1 MDYQETYQKLRKCG
15 VPLEIILNTIF
26 VLDEI
31 NQAYFISFKKCS
43 RKYDDN
49 IFDIVDYITY
59 ICHDIKVLKL
69 GETAIILY
77 HNKNNKIFDKV
88 NLNNINNYL
97 NHPKVYDN
105 INYGIKYSLVMEN
118 GIKYSLVMEK
128 IKIYKTASYNLNEDI
143 EEFTLKINLLKNK
156 IEILLSKLQIIN
168 RIELRIENWYSKN
181 YLVDKLKTGL
191 NLDQKKYLIK
201 ILESS
206 QFNKLS
212 LYLSKNQEIIDKH
225 KLELSV
231 LITYIKTHKI
241 SEKTKEILIWESLL
255 IETIFNSSER

>member
-43 RKYDDN
+43 RKYEDN
-49 IFDIVDYITY
+49 IFDIVDSITY
-59 ICHDIKVLKL
+59 ICHNIKVLKL

-105 INYGIKYSLVMEN
+105 IKYGIKYSLIMD
-118 GIKYSLVMEK
+118 K
-128 IKIYKTASYNLNEDI
+128 IKIYKTASYNLKEDI
-143 EEFTLKINLLKNK
+143 EEFTSKINLLKNK

-181 YLVDKLKTGL
+181 YLVEKLKTGL